1 VEIANQWDI
10 VAHMSQ
16 LPKPTLSDS
25 NAPFF
30 VATEVIRLTNNGVW
44 LSDQVEIDHEQTV
57 RIFAK
62 SLKRDAQ
69 GYYLQI
75 GRETKRI
82 EVEDTAYFVTR
93 IEKPATSGASGIE
106 VCLND
111 ESRELLDPATLS
123 YRPGRLTCRI
133 RGGTEE
139 ARFLHS
145 AYFDLLKDL
154 QEDEHSYYL
163 LFSGKKVNL
172 ASK

>member
-1 VEIANQWDI
+1 MVRKLSIAPQEP
-10 VAHMSQ
+10 MTPSE
-16 LPKPTLSDS
+16 P

-30 VATEVIRLTNNGVW
+30 VDTEVIRLSKNGVW
-44 LSDQVEIDHEQTV
+44 LSDGIEIDHEQTV
-57 RIFAK
+57 KMFAK
-62 SLKRDAQ
+62 SLRRDAE

-93 IEKPATSGASGIE
+93 IEGTPQAGIE
-106 VCLND
+106 LWLSD
-111 ESRELLDPATLS
+111 ESREFLDPTTLE

-133 RGGTEE
+133 KGGTET
-139 ARFLHS
+139 AKFLHA

-154 QEDEHSYYL
+154 EEDDSCYL
-163 LFSGKKVNL
+163 LDFGGKIVVL